1 MLAFV
6 LVGASHLPPAHTRR
20 ASLQPRSVHRLRGG
34 LRADSTEAADVHL
47 GLRNQGNTCYM
58 NSLLQVLYHVPEF
71 RRAIY
76 SLPTSTAAEVGTS
89 SRVVLELQRLFYRLQ
104 YAAARGACDVGT
116 EGLTRSFGWGAR
128 EVLEQQDVQEFARML
143 CETLQEHM
151 RVSGRPDDVAR
162 LFEGSTLNSIRCTRV
177 DFRSEREERWY
188 DLQMPVQGCGGLRA
202 SLVSLVKEEKLSGD
216 NRYNTRR
223 PELGRQEARRGARLK
238 SVPPVLQLHLKRFE
252 YDARRGG
259 MSKLQQCF
267 RFPTALQLKRFMASE
282 QAPPPRYKLLAVLS
296 HVGHFGSGHYVS
308 YVRPVGRSQWLEFDD
323 TRVTAVAE
331 RVAVRG
337 QFGGRHSP
345 SHDARFGAAP
355 NAYMLVYVSE
365 DDVSADEPD
374 ASLLPSEVRAAFE
387 LELGGRI

>member
-20 ASLQPRSVHRLRGG
+20 ALLQPRSVHRLRGG
-34 LRADSTEAADVHL
+34 LRTDSTEAADVHL

-76 SLPTSTAAEVGTS
+76 LLPTSTAAELGTS

-128 EVLEQQDVQEFARML
+128 EVCEQQDVQEFARML

-151 RVSGRPDDVAR
+151 RASGRPDDVAR

-188 DLQMPVQGCGGLRA
+188 DLQMPVQGCLGLRA
-202 SLVSLVKEEKLSGD
+202 SLGSFVKEEKLSGD
-216 NRYNTRR
+216 NRYSTW
-223 PELGRQEARRGARLK
+223 LGLGL
-238 SVPPVLQLHLKRFE
+238 
-252 YDARRGG
+252 
-259 MSKLQQCF
+259 
-267 RFPTALQLKRFMASE
+267 
-282 QAPPPRYKLLAVLS
+282 
-296 HVGHFGSGHYVS
+296 GSGS
-308 YVRPVGRSQWLEFDD
+308 GS
-323 TRVTAVAE
+323 
-331 RVAVRG
+331 G
-337 QFGGRHSP
+337 SGSG
-345 SHDARFGAAP
+345 
-355 NAYMLVYVSE
+355 N
-365 DDVSADEPD
+365 
-374 ASLLPSEVRAAFE
+374 
-387 LELGGRI
+387 